1 VTAIGLLNEKSLH
14 SALKHWYAKPGDLLE
29 FALDGYVVDILR
41 GNHVIEIQTG
51 SFSSI
56 KRKMRDLSCRYR
68 VTLIYPVAHERW
80 ILEVPGTLQGAMM
93 RRKSPKRQAVNQL
106 FEELV
111 SFPDLLKC
119 PNFSIEVVSIQE
131 EQLRR
136 YSRRCHVKRRT
147 WRVVERRLL
156 SVLERFPFDAPSD
169 LWQLIPPTLPDPFE
183 TSHLALALGHPRWF
197 AQKIAYCLRQSG
209 VITAIGKK
217 GNSLVYSRLAPSAT
231 GLDNE
236 ATGRTSAMAPMASN
250 DVGLITP
257 PSASTRSSESSTS
270 FDVPLR
276 EVDQRR
282 EY

>member
-1 VTAIGLLNEKSLH
+1 MTAIGLLNEKSLH

-80 ILEVPGTLQGAMM
+80 ILEVPGTLEGAIM

-136 YSRRCHVKRRT
+136 YSRRCHGKRRT

-250 DVGLITP
+250 DARLITP

-282 EY
+282 

>member
-1 VTAIGLLNEKSLH
+1 MTAIGLLNEKSLH

-80 ILEVPGTLQGAMM
+80 ILEVPGTLQGAIM

-136 YSRRCHVKRRT
+136 YSRRCHGKRRT

-236 ATGRTSAMAPMASN
+236 ATGRTSAMAPMASH
-250 DVGLITP
+250 DARLITP
-257 PSASTRSSESSTS
+257 TSASTRSSEGSTS
-270 FDVPLR
+270 FDVPLT
-276 EVDQRR
+276 
-282 EY
+282 

>member
-80 ILEVPGTLQGAMM
+80 ILEVPDTLQAAIM

-136 YSRRCHVKRRT
+136 YSRRCHGKRRT

>member
-1 VTAIGLLNEKSLH
+1 MTTIGLLNEKSLH
-14 SALKHWYAKPGDLLE
+14 SALKHWYAMPGDQLE
-29 FALDGYVVDILR
+29 FPLDGYIVDILR

-68 VTLIYPVAHERW
+68 VTLIYPVAYERW
-80 ILEVPGTLQGAMM
+80 ILEVPGTLHGVMM
-93 RRKSPKRQAVNQL
+93 RRKSPKRQAVSQL

-136 YSRRCHVKRRT
+136 YSRRCHGKRRT

-156 SVLERFPFDAPSD
+156 SVLERFPFDDPSD

-183 TSHLALALGHPRWF
+183 TSHLASVLGHSRWF

-209 VITAIGKK
+209 VITTIGKK
-217 GNSLVYSRLAPSAT
+217 GNSLVYSRLNPPAT
-231 GLDNE
+231 GLDNH
-236 ATGRTSAMAPMASN
+236 ATGRTSAMVPMASN
-250 DVGLITP
+250 DAGVIAPT
-257 PSASTRSSESSTS
+257 SASSSESSTS
-270 FDVPLR
+270 FNVPLT
-276 EVDQRR
+276 
-282 EY
+282 

>member
-1 VTAIGLLNEKSLH
+1 MTTIGLLNEKSLH
-14 SALKHWYAKPGDLLE
+14 SPLKHWYAKPGDRLE
-29 FALDGYVVDILR
+29 FPLDGYIVDILR
-41 GNHVIEIQTG
+41 GDHVIEIQTG
-51 SFSSI
+51 NFASI

-80 ILEVPGTLQGAMM
+80 ILEVPGTLQGAIM

-136 YSRRCHVKRRT
+136 YSRRCHGKRRT

-169 LWQLIPPTLPDPFE
+169 LWRLIPPTLPDPFE

-217 GNSLVYSRLAPSAT
+217 GNSLVYSCLTPPAT
-231 GLDNE
+231 GLDSQ
-236 ATGRTSAMAPMASN
+236 ATSRTSAMAPMASN
-250 DVGLITP
+250 DARLITP
-257 PSASTRSSESSTS
+257 TIDSI
-270 FDVPLR
+270 V
-276 EVDQRR
+276 
-282 EY
+282 

>member
-14 SALKHWYAKPGDLLE
+14 SALKRWYARPGDLLE
-29 FALDGYVVDILR
+29 FPLDGYVVDILR
-41 GNHVIEIQTG
+41 GDHVIEIQTG
-51 SFSSI
+51 NFSSI
-56 KRKMRDLSCRYR
+56 KRKMRDLSCRHR
-68 VTLIYPVAHERW
+68 ITLVYPVAHERW
-80 ILEVPGTLQGAMM
+80 ILEVVPGTVQGAIM

-111 SFPDLLKC
+111 SFPDLLAR

-136 YSRRCHVKRRT
+136 YSRRWRGKRRT
-147 WRVVERRLL
+147 WRIVERRLL
-156 SVLERFPFDAPSD
+156 TVLERFVFDDPSD

-183 TSHLALALGHPRWF
+183 TSHLASVLGHSRWF

-217 GNSLVYSRLAPSAT
+217 GNSLVYSRLAPLAT

-236 ATGRTSAMAPMASN
+236 ATGRTSATAPMASN
-250 DVGLITP
+250 DAG
-257 PSASTRSSESSTS
+257 
-270 FDVPLR
+270 
-276 EVDQRR
+276 
-282 EY
+282 